1 MKQQIFNDYV
11 DEVSHIFGIDKEML
25 FTKNKRRDIVSARY
39 LVYYL
44 CSLRPMSLV
53 NIGDL
58 MMENGYSIKHSTIH
72 YGVDRVKQRILTDKD
87 WNKSVKAILDEV

>member
-25 FTKNKRRDIVSARY
+25 FT
-39 LVYYL
+39 
-44 CSLRPMSLV
+44 
-53 NIGDL
+53 GDF